1 MGKDGQGEQDHAQLT
16 ADTAEPHTFVK
27 SFLVLFIL
35 ILVLVLVL
43 IVNKMS
49 LRDNWL

>member
-1 MGKDGQGEQDHAQLT
+1 MCQDGQGERDHAQPT

-27 SFLVLFIL
+27 SFLVLFIPL
-35 ILVLVLVL
+35 LVLVLVL